1 MGLPRSTYYA
11 ATEGRPSDLEIVAQI
26 RAITDEFECYGDR
39 RVGAELR
46 HRGHV
51 VNTKKVRRLMREH
64 GLNPRRRRRFT
75 RTTDSDHD
83 GPIYPFVARDF
94 EVHGPDQL
102 WVADLTYVAIA
113 TGFVYVAVILDAWSR
128 RAVGYAIG
136 RSLDARH
143 AVAALERAV
152 ALRRPLPGCVFHS
165 DRGSQ
170 YASEKHRAILDRH
183 GLIGSM
189 SRRGNPYDN
198 PKAESFMKTLK
209 VEAVYLAEYDTYE
222 DVAADLPRFID
233 EVYNAKR
240 LHSALGYLSPTQF
253 EDRNARTPVKNAA

>member
-1 MGLPRSTYYA
+1 MGLPRSNYYA
-11 ATEGRPSDLEIVAQI
+11 APEGRPSDLEIVAQI
-26 RAITDEFECYGDR
+26 RAITDEFECYGYR

-51 VNTKKVRRLMREH
+51 VNAKKVRRLMREH
-64 GLNPRRRRRFT
+64 DLNPRRRRRFT

-152 ALRRPLPGCVFHS
+152 ALRRPLPAACS
-165 DRGSQ
+165 IATADRSMPRRSIARSSIAM
-170 YASEKHRAILDRH
+170 AS
-183 GLIGSM
+183 
-189 SRRGNPYDN
+189 
-198 PKAESFMKTLK
+198 
-209 VEAVYLAEYDTYE
+209 
-222 DVAADLPRFID
+222 
-233 EVYNAKR
+233 
-240 LHSALGYLSPTQF
+240 SA
-253 EDRNARTPVKNAA
+253 R

>member
-1 MGLPRSTYYA
+1 MELPRSTYYA
-11 ATEGRPSDLEIVAQI
+11 KPLETPSDAELVAQI
-26 RAITDEFECYGDR
+26 RAITDEFECYGYR

-51 VNTKKVRRLMREH
+51 VNAKKVRRLMREND
-64 GLNPRRRRRFT
+64 LNPRRRRRFT

-83 GPIYPFVARDF
+83 GPIYPFVARGF

-152 ALRRPLPGCVFHS
+152 TLRRPLPGCVFHT

-170 YASEKHRAILDRH
+170 YASEKHRRLLERH
-183 GLIGSM
+183 GFVGSM

-198 PKAESFMKTLK
+198 PQAESFMKTLK
-209 VEAVYLAEYDTYE
+209 VEAVYLTEYDTYE
-222 DVAADLPRFID
+222 EVAADLPRFID
-233 EVYNAKR
+233 DVYNAR
-240 LHSALGYLSPTQF
+240 TLHSALGYLSPIQF
-253 EDRNARTPVKNAA
+253 EDRNARTPVKTAA

>member
-1 MGLPRSTYYA
+1 MELPRSTYYA
-11 ATEGRPSDLEIVAQI
+11 TPQEKPSDADLVAEI
-26 RAITDEFECYGDR
+26 RAITDEFECYGYR

-51 VNTKKVRRLMREH
+51 VNAKKVRRLMREND
-64 GLNPRRRRRFT
+64 LNPRRRRRFT

-102 WVADLTYVAIA
+102 WVADLTYVTIA
-113 TGFVYVAVILDAWSR
+113 TGFVYLAVILDTWSR
-128 RAVGYAIG
+128 RVVGYAIG

-152 ALRRPLPGCVFHS
+152 ALRKPLPGCVFHS

-170 YASEKHRAILDRH
+170 YASEKHRALLDRY
-183 GLIGSM
+183 GFVGSM

-198 PKAESFMKTLK
+198 PQAESFMKTLK
-209 VEAVYLAEYDTYE
+209 VEAVYLSEYDTYE
-222 DVAADLPRFID
+222 DVVADLPGFID
-233 EVYNAKR
+233 DVYNAKR
-240 LHSALGYLSPTQF
+240 LHSALGYLSPIEF
-253 EDRNARTPVKNAA
+253 ENRNARTPVKTAA